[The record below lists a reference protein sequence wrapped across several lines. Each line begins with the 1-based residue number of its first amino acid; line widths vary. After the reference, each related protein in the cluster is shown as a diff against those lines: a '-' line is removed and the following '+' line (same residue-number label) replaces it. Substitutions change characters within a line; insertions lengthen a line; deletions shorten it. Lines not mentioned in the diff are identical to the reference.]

1 MDKIQ
6 KIKGFS
12 DVFSPRSDSYTFLEA
27 KARDIFSRWGF
38 EELRVPILEKT
49 ELFARSIGTE
59 TDIVQKEMFTFQDRK
74 GRSLTLRPEATAG
87 VARAFIENKIY
98 SSRDISKLYTIGP
111 MFRYERPQKGRQ
123 RQFQQINAEVL
134 GSTAP
139 ETDAELLLMLNSF
152 LRDAGFQKLSLELNS
167 LGCPRCRPDFLKAV
181 SDFLSR
187 QDEGAL
193 CPDCRRRSR
202 TNPLRVYDC
211 KIATCR
217 EQIKKGPVLTEYL
230 CGACRDHFQTVKHLL
245 GVSGVQYRINPNLV
259 RGLDY
264 YQRTTFEVLSEDI
277 GAQSAVAGGGR
288 YDGLLKDLG
297 GPDLPGVGFACGM
310 ERLLLILGEVP
321 NPQSDFFIAPL
332 SQKAKETGLLLASQL
347 RAKGLRGDVAFE
359 GKSLKSQL
367 RQANKQQ
374 AAACLILGEE
384 ELTRSTVLLKDLAT
398 GKQSEIRQEDLVTA
412 LPLSKQ

>member
-1 MDKIQ
+1 MDKIK

-12 DVFSPRSDSYTFLEA
+12 DVFSPRSDSYTLLEA
-27 KARDIFSRWGF
+27 KARDIFFRYGF

-59 TDIVQKEMFTFQDRK
+59 TDIVQKEMFTFPDRK

-87 VARAFIENKIY
+87 VARAYIENKIY

-123 RQFQQINAEVL
+123 RQFQQINAEIL

-167 LGCPRCRPDFLKAV
+167 LGCPQCRPDFLKAV

-187 QDEGAL
+187 QDEEAL

-202 TNPLRVYDC
+202 SNPLRVYDC
-211 KIATCR
+211 KINTCR

-230 CGACRDHFQTVKHLL
+230 CGDCRDHFQTVKRLL
-245 GVSGVQYRINPNLV
+245 GISGVQYRINPNLV

-297 GPDLPGVGFACGM
+297 GPDLPGIGFACGM
-310 ERLLLILGEVP
+310 ERLLLILGEAP

-332 SQKAKETGLLLASQL
+332 SQKAKEIGLLLACQL

-384 ELTRSTVLLKDLAT
+384 ELTRSTVLLKDLSS
-398 GKQSEIRQEDLVTA
+398 GEQSEIRQEDLLTA
-412 LPLSKQ
+412 LPLSRQ